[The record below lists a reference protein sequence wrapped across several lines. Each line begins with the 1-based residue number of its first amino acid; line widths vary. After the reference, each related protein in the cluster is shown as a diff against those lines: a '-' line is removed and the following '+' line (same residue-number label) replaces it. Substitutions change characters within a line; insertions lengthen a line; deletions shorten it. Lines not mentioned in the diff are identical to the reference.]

1 MKKDKNFAPYKPTSS
16 KDWFRQPSA
25 SILLDEKRI
34 ASNNEILHKILYA
47 RKHKSKVI
55 GKTTFSNK
63 LTFPKDYK

>member
-25 SILLDEKRI
+25 SILRI
-34 ASNNEILHKILYA
+34 GFDNEILHKILYA

-63 LTFPKDYK
+63 LTLPKDYK

>member
-1 MKKDKNFAPYKPTSS
+1 MSVGKKT
-16 KDWFRQPSA
+16 RGQPSA
-25 SILLDEKRI
+25 SILTI